1 MPYHLL
7 AVPKFNRVKKKL
19 PAILRAKI
27 DEQVR
32 AISVNPSIG
41 TSKVGDLSGVRVHK
55 FNCMGQ
61 LYLLA
66 YAVDEEAKT
75 VCLLAVGGHENFY
88 RDLKKYLK
96 G

>member
-32 AISVNPSIG
+32 AISADPNIG
-41 TSKVGDLSGVRVHK
+41 DPKVEDLRGVRVHK

-66 YAVDEEAKT
+66 YVVDEEAET

-96 G
+96 T

>member
-1 MPYHLL
+1 LPYRLL
-7 AVPKFNRVKKKL
+7 TVPKFNRVKKKL

-32 AISVNPSIG
+32 VITVDPGIG
-41 TSKVGDLSGVRVHK
+41 TSKAGDLGRIRVHK
-55 FNCMGQ
+55 FNFMGQ

-66 YAVDEEAKT
+66 YVVDEGAET

-96 G
+96 T